1 MIEKQSIAATH
12 DIVLIGVHFTEY
24 ALLYPFYKLLVKAL
38 PVIITR
44 PYQKPAASFRYSR
57 LGHLS
62 RIAQK
67 VLARHLPMS
76 TVWEAVPY
84 FPLMECITDADMC
97 LLGTS
102 MLRDRLLIAIN
113 ISRET
118 YAGRGSDRSLLLSW

>member
-1 MIEKQSIAATH
+1 MIEKQSIAVAH
-12 DIVLIGVHFTEY
+12 EMVLIGVHFTEH
-24 ALLYPFYKLLVKAL
+24 ALLYPLYILFVKAL
-38 PVIITR
+38 PAIITR

-97 LLGTS
+97 LFGMP
-102 MLRDRLLIAIN
+102 MLRSPVSCD
-113 ISRET
+113 
-118 YAGRGSDRSLLLSW
+118 